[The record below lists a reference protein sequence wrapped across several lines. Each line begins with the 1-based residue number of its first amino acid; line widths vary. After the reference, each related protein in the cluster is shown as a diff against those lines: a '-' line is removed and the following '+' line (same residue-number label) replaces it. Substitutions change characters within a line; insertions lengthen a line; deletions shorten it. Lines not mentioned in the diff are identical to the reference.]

1 METTLSRFRFSFL
14 KLFFLLFSLGRC
26 PPLKPLLPAQRV
38 VEGADSNH
46 QHPQPDQVLQPQP
59 QAGGLGQAAGA
70 PPLFGKPPELEEEDG
85 ARLVSERP

>member
-1 METTLSRFRFSFL
+1 METTLSRFHFSFL
-14 KLFFLLFSLGRC
+14 NYFLTFSLGRC
-26 PPLKPLLPAQRV
+26 PPLKPLLSAQRV

-85 ARLVSERP
+85 ACLVSERP